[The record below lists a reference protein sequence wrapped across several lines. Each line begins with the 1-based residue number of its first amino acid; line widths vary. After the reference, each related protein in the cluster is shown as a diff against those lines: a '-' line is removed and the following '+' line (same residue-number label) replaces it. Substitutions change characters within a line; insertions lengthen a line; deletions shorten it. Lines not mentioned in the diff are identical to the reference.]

1 MSADNLQQTY
11 KSYLRAYSDV
21 EPTER
26 EHLLRESVTDDV
38 ISINPEGE
46 SRGIGELVKH
56 IEQFQKQKPGAH
68 FQSNQLLSHHDQLV
82 DEIIK
87 FVVAMQTI
95 KRPSTPEDAANALS
109 FLVSEDA
116 SFITGQIL
124 HVDGGFSRSGA

>member
-1 MSADNLQQTY
+1 MSADHLQETY
-11 KSYLRAYSDV
+11 KSYLGAYSDV

-68 FQSNQLLSHHDQLV
+68 FQSNQLLSHHDQFLAEWTMYSNDGAAV
-82 DEIIK
+82 ATAHTYGRFDEIG
-87 FVVAMQTI
+87 
-95 KRPSTPEDAANALS
+95 L
-109 FLVSEDA
+109 
-116 SFITGQIL
+116 ITYLI
-124 HVDGGFSRSGA
+124 GFFEQPGK

>member
-1 MSADNLQQTY
+1 MSAYNLQQTY

-56 IEQFQKQKPGAH
+56 IEQFQKQKPGAT
-68 FQSNQLLSHHDQLV
+68 FKSNKLIAHHDQFLSEWTMYSKDGTAAATAHTYGRF
-82 DEIIK
+82 DEK
-87 FVVAMQTI
+87 G
-95 KRPSTPEDAANALS
+95 L
-109 FLVSEDA
+109 
-116 SFITGQIL
+116 ITYLI
-124 HVDGGFSRSGA
+124 GFFEQREN